1 MSAKLISEH
10 IWNAVSDAGLAGTF
24 DSRGVSYVG
33 CPACGAKNDL
43 KLSLKTARVSCGT
56 CGLEGPLLTYLKER
70 YVDPAWL
77 DEVTG
82 PAEIIVFDPER
93 SQKAE
98 ERIALVKEETDT
110 RSEPVAPVVEK
121 VPTEVDK
128 KTGGLAERIIITFLA
143 VAFLVAGLA
152 AAGLSGFANYQA
164 FSAMVADP
172 VQARIWAWAGVIAS
186 VCSLGGFTVFWWH
199 LSAKRAVEAM
209 RVLMFALAGAATS
222 LAGTALFMDNNFA
235 QEAAEQ
241 EQVMA
246 SRAVIERQIEDWSR
260 QLAAIPPQ
268 TRSVQGLEAY
278 LRGVEAV
285 GRTHQKPYR
294 DAQNE
299 LGLAKRRASLEAQ
312 IERARA
318 SLMGRGEFDVAIQAS
333 ERRLPGWMF
342 ALILEVFSSQ
352 GTSIAFVSLLLLYG
366 AKHQTQP
373 VSDCAAKAE
382 VAKV

>member
-10 IWNAVSDAGLAGTF
+10 IWNAVSDAGLADTF
-24 DSRGVSYVG
+24 DTRGVSYVG
-33 CPACGAKNDL
+33 CPACGTKNGL
-43 KLSLKTARVSCGT
+43 KLSLKTARVNCST
-56 CGLEGPLLTYLKER
+56 CGLEGPLLTYLRER

-93 SQKAE
+93 SQKAA
-98 ERIALVKEETDT
+98 ERMATVQEIDT
-110 RSEPVAPVVEK
+110 PSQSLAPAVEK
-121 VPTEVDK
+121 GPVDVDQ
-128 KTGGLAERIIITFLA
+128 KTSRLAERVIITLLAITFLA
-143 VAFLVAGLA
+143 AGLA

-172 VQARIWAWAGVIAS
+172 MQARIWGWAGIIAS
-186 VCSLGGFTVFWWH
+186 ICSLGGFTFFWWH
-199 LSAKRAVEAM
+199 LSAKRMVEAV

-235 QEAAEQ
+235 QEAAQREHM
-241 EQVMA
+241 MA
-246 SRAVIERQIEDWSR
+246 SRAVVEQQIEDWSR
-260 QLAAIPPQ
+260 QLEAIPPQ

-278 LRGVEAV
+278 LRGVEAA

-299 LGLAKRRASLEAQ
+299 LGLAKRRATLEGQ
-312 IERARA
+312 IGDARA
-318 SLMGRGEFDVAIQAS
+318 SLIGHGDLDISIQAS
-333 ERRLPGWMF
+333 ERRLPSWMF

-366 AKHQTQP
+366 AKRQTQRP
-373 VSDCAAKAE
+373 SGRDAIKA
-382 VAKV
+382 